1 MSLRFASGR
10 ALFRLTW
17 PPLRSG

>member
-1 MSLRFASGR
+1 MSLRFAPGR